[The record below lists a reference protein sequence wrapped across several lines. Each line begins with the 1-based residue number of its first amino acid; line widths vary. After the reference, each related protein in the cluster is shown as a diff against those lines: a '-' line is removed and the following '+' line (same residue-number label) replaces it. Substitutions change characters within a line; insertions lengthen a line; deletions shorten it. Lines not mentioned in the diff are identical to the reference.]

1 MPGDDD
7 IIDDIEDGP
16 EEGQENIEQSVEK
29 DDALEIDSKT
39 ESDRD
44 SAFGP
49 KDESVETT
57 KPRAKLWL
65 ASLVGG
71 LALALGAGAVGGFVS
86 HEFFDAPPPPP
97 NLSGFEA
104 QIKEI
109 ETQAAKQ
116 TRQNV
121 AMESQIK
128 SLKTQLEKDVSALER
143 KWADKLTVIEGKI
156 AEGANSNGPN
166 IKLSE
171 DLKIRIDETGTPKF
185 IEDESRENE
194 AGEASQAS
202 IDPNPQLAADL
213 KILRS
218 DIDTELSA
226 VKRRLKIL
234 ERAKDTALKQARH
247 AALKEAHVFPAAD
260 ILAGLAGPEEKEA
273 PKGWFGRLTDKH
285 VSVTRTGQEAA
296 ADVLT
301 QIETAI
307 AAGDWETAMRLS
319 DDLPEPA
326 RSAAQDW
333 ITGTRP

>member
-16 EEGQENIEQSVEK
+16 EGGQENIEQDVE
-29 DDALEIDSKT
+29 LELDSKT
-39 ESDRD
+39 ESDRENVL
-44 SAFGP
+44 GP
-49 KDESVETT
+49 KSDPVETA

-143 KWADKLTVIEGKI
+143 KWADKFTVIESKI
-156 AEGANSNGPN
+156 AEGANSDGPN

-185 IEDESRENE
+185 IEDERLENE
-194 AGEASQAS
+194 AGESAQAP

-218 DIDTELSA
+218 DIDIELSA

-234 ERAKDTALKQARH
+234 ERAKDTALNQARQTT
-247 AALKEAHVFPAAD
+247 LKEAHVFPAAD
-260 ILAGLAGPEEKEA
+260 ILAGLAGPAEKEA

-326 RSAAQDW
+326 RGAAQDW